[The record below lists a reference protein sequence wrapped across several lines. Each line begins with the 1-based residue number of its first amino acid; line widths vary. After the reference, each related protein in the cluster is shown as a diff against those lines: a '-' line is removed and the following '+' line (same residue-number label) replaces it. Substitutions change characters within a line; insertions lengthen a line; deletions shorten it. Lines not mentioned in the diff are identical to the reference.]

1 MKWFLGWDSG
11 VLILTDLQPVVF
23 VGDKMEGTVNW
34 ALTLVEFCAGLELL
48 LEVGQ
53 SDNFLMLSELRAH
66 STNEYLRLK
75 IIKL

>member
-11 VLILTDLQPVVF
+11 VLILAYLQLVVF
-23 VGDKMEGTVNW
+23 VGDKMESTVDW
-34 ALTLVEFCAGLELL
+34 ALTLIEFCAGLELL
-48 LEVGQ
+48 LEIGQ
-53 SDNFLMLSELRAH
+53 SDNFLILGELRAH